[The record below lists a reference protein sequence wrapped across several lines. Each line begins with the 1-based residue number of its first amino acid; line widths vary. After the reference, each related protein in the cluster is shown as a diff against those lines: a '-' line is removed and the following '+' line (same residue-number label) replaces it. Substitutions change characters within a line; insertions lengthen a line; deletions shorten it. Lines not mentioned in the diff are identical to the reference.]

1 MKSATIQE
9 ETPGCFALQYED
21 TLGRALEMRLDADTY
36 EGALREA
43 RAFLGINKDGVDEAG
58 DSWSLE

>member
-9 ETPGCFALQYED
+9 ETSGCFALQYED
-21 TLGRALEMRLDADTY
+21 TLGRPLEMRLDADTY
-36 EGALREA
+36 EAALREA
-43 RAFLGINKDGVDEAG
+43 RAFLGINKEGVDEAG